1 MLSDKP
7 TITKAD
13 IVAKLKKDAQRLQD
27 GDIERLIK
35 EYVTKI
41 YAHND
46 EIIITGGVNLIG
58 CFELN
63 DTNGV

>member
-7 TITKAD
+7 AITKAD

-41 YAHND
+41 YALKD
-46 EIIITGGVNLIG
+46 EIIITGGVNLVG
-58 CFELN
+58 CGGW
-63 DTNGV
+63 T